1 MAEMIKR
8 KSECYPVV
16 VLIRAF
22 KQIVLNTW
30 RYEDHWIA
38 WLSVGIFYC
47 YCKTYNNKSKTT
59 TISFVKYLLRVPR
72 IWLKREMA
80 ITLKQP
86 DKMSNT
92 NKGEIT
98 ARVAFEKREKVH
110 RDVSLPVRETIT
122 QLGITTIL

>member
-1 MAEMIKR
+1 MKIIEL
-8 KSECYPVV
+8 PG
-16 VLIRAF
+16 
-22 KQIVLNTW
+22 
-30 RYEDHWIA
+30 

-72 IWLKREMA
+72 ICLKREMA

-98 ARVAFEKREKVH
+98 VRVAFEKREKVH
-110 RDVSLPVRETIT
+110 SDVSLPVVRNNN
-122 QLGITTIL
+122 TTWNNNNSLKEKCF